1 MRLRVPGSILGALA
15 IVAMAA
21 GFLAVTATAAS
32 ASGANHWYVA
42 TNGSNTNNA
51 CANSAH
57 PCQTIGFAL
66 TQQAASHAG
75 GTISVAAG
83 TYTEQVSITPANDG
97 VKLTGAGAT
106 TVIQPP
112 SSGLLSDTDT
122 DSGEPQYYVVD
133 VAPGTTG
140 VHLTGLSVSGLNGIP
155 FLDADRQGLRPGLR
169 GRLLPQRLGSD

>member
-1 MRLRVPGSILGALA
+1 
-15 IVAMAA
+15 MAQTPTTHA
-21 GFLAVTATAAS
+21 R
-32 ASGANHWYVA
+32 
-42 TNGSNTNNA
+42 
-51 CANSAH
+51 NSAH

-140 VHLTGLSVSGLNGIP
+140 VHL
-155 FLDADRQGLRPGLR
+155 DRAERQRTQRHPLL
-169 GRLLPQRLGSD
+169 GR